1 MVVASA
7 ASTPL
12 LSFLKAGCPSCRPTN
27 NVKALKAHNHSN
39 VVKNATD
46 THYRR
51 QDVIIDTVRIVCD
64 RVYETIF
71 RASACLSACLCHLST
86 AACHCSGFAAV
97 GRRAKDIDRSTAA
110 ATGRRS
116 STTLSS
122 SKCEQ
127 CHAVSRRRKLDRD
140 WLHHHTVVQTL
151 LHPVHVLTVV
161 FRVNPVSWFSLL
173 ILHPLLANNLVFIS
187 ASKH

>member
-12 LSFLKAGCPSCRPTN
+12 LSFLQARCPSCCPTN
-27 NVKALKAHNHSN
+27 SVKALKAHNHSN
-39 VVKNATD
+39 VVKNPTD
-46 THYRR
+46 SHYRR

-71 RASACLSACLCHLST
+71 RASACLCHLST

-97 GRRAKDIDRSTAA
+97 GRRAKDIDRSIAA

-116 STTLSS
+116 STTLSVS
-122 SKCEQ
+122 S
-127 CHAVSRRRKLDRD
+127 V
-140 WLHHHTVVQTL
+140 TL
-151 LHPVHVLTVV
+151 SADVG
-161 FRVNPVSWFSLL
+161 SWTETGCIITL
-173 ILHPLLANNLVFIS
+173 
-187 ASKH
+187 